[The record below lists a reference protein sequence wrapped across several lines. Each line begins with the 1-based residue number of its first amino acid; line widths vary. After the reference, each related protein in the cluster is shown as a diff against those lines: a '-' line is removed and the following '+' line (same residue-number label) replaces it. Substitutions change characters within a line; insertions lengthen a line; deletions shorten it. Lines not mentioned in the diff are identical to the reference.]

1 MEINSN
7 NVEKVINKVKRKLT
21 KKEQGFIKDIIKG
34 ESGIQAVKNNY
45 DVKDS
50 NTAGVMAHAIKN
62 RPEVKV
68 KLMSIA
74 DAIPDEL
81 LIRKHLELL
90 NSTVGENDKID
101 VQGVKA
107 GLDMAYKIKST
118 YAPEKTENKVVIETL
133 SQEEKEALLA
143 LIK

>member
-1 MEINSN
+1 
-7 NVEKVINKVKRKLT
+7 
-21 KKEQGFIKDIIKG
+21 
-34 ESGIQAVKNNY
+34 
-45 DVKDS
+45 
-50 NTAGVMAHAIKN
+50 MAHAIKN

-90 NSTVGENDKID
+90 NSTVGENEKID